1 MPEWSLAALR
11 NLLPQMS
18 GANFGTTSPQE
29 DADMPLTGLDRAVAG
44 IGQGLAKTVTTP
56 GTLMAPNPYPE
67 GSESWYWYNDQKDKA
82 AVDWGRDTAMQMAGP
97 GLAVGAP
104 VKAGETVLGAGPIR
118 AYHSSPH
125 DFDKFDLS
133 KIGTGEG
140 AQVYGHGLY
149 FAENPAVSGQGGQYW
164 NQFRPRFDMQERNA
178 AAILQMN
185 KFDRNAAIEH
195 LQEMIGKQNDGLKG
209 WSDSQ
214 RAMSTGQRE
223 ISAME
228 KQIELLQSDKP
239 VGPRTYEVNINADP
253 AHFLDWDKPFTSPDA
268 MEAFASKF
276 DTVNPTT
283 RRFLEDY
290 SYANQKAGRPL
301 PDGEDIF
308 HELKALSS
316 PKQFSQE
323 FSEAGIPGIKYLDE
337 GSRNARPVL
346 KTDRSGNV
354 ISSEYAPPTSNYV
367 VFNPGI
373 VDIMK
378 KYGLAGL
385 APAGAAAYGAAQQD
399 QQQF

>member
-1 MPEWSLAALR
+1 
-11 NLLPQMS
+11 
-18 GANFGTTSPQE
+18 
-29 DADMPLTGLDRAVAG
+29 
-44 IGQGLAKTVTTP
+44 
-56 GTLMAPNPYPE
+56 MA
-67 GSESWYWYNDQKDKA
+67 SWYDDQRDKG

-104 VKAGETVLGAGPIR
+104 VKAGEAVLGAGPIR

-164 NQFRPRFDMQERNA
+164 NQFMRHPSLSEAQQHAGGRLAAEGFDKERAIA
-178 AAILQMN
+178 ATQRDVNDWLDIMKPN
-185 KFDRNAAIEH
+185 DYAA
-195 LQEMIGKQNDGLKG
+195 
-209 WSDSQ
+209 
-214 RAMSTGQRE
+214 
-223 ISAME
+223 
-228 KQIELLQSDKP
+228 ELRGTANSFSDKMHAKKMLELRQAELDALMSGKA
-239 VGPRTYEVNINADP
+239 GPRTYEVNINADP
-253 AHFLDWDKPFTSPDA
+253 SHFLDWDKPFTSPDA
-268 MEAFASKF
+268 LEAFASKF

-301 PDGEDIF
+301 PDGEDVF
-308 HELKALSS
+308 RELKALSS

-323 FSEAGIPGIKYLDE
+323 FSEAGIPGIKYLDQ
-337 GSRNARPVL
+337 GSRNYNHGTTQWIAEQGGVDKARAIAQTRYNDTIMKYGPASRDARDWATTL
-346 KTDRSGNV
+346 KEIDN
-354 ISSEYAPPTSNYV
+354 PPTSNYV

-378 KYGLAGL
+378 KYGI
-385 APAGAAAYGAAQQD
+385 AGAAVPVGMGALAAQDKYETQ
-399 QQQF
+399 